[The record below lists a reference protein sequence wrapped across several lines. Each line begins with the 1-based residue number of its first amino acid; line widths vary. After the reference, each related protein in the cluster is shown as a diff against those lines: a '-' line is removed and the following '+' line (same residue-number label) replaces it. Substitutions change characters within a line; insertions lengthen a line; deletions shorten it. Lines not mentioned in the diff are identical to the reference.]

1 MVKKMKSSTIQEF
14 VEKNKNLHN
23 EETKIVEDKQL
34 DIVKEKDV
42 NFQPVTKDM
51 EIVKEEDKNEENV
64 DTTEENKNEENVVED
79 NVVSDNMV
87 EEKETEVNNN
97 EEDEA
102 IEDKTEDLG
111 SIVEDKGEDEEI
123 VSIDKGNK
131 PKTMENKKTK
141 VQKRK
146 TYDEVFGY
154 TWLGLK
160 YGD

>member
-42 NFQPVTKDM
+42 NFQPVTEDM
-51 EIVKEEDKNEENV
+51 EIIE
-64 DTTEENKNEENVVED
+64 EENKNEENVVED
-79 NVVSDNMV
+79 NVVSDNII

-97 EEDEA
+97 EEDKT
-102 IEDKTEDLG
+102 IEDKTEDLDP
-111 SIVEDKGEDEEI
+111 IVEDKGENKET
-123 VSIDKGNK
+123 VSINKGNK
-131 PKTMENKKTK
+131 SKTIENKKTK
-141 VQKRK
+141 LQKRK